1 MRPWLRVNRS
11 TSRAVSRQ
19 GRRWIT
25 YAGSCCTAPFE
36 ATMAASEVA
45 HAQTFQGPVAVCPA
59 PLDLDPQP
67 QHHLAAEHLLHIHA
81 GILAN
86 LAQALALITDD
97 DLPLTFT
104 LDQDQGRNMQDFAL
118 MLELFNFD
126 RHGIPQLCARSPR
139 QPLTHQFRSHEALA
153 AIRQLV
159 MWVEMHTLRQIP
171 ARRFCK
177 LFPVGL
183 FQGRQPSN
191 LHEFPLLRQRI
202 QAW

>member
-67 QHHLAAEHLLHIHA
+67 QHHLAAEHLLHIHT

-97 DLPLTFT
+97 DFPLAFT
-104 LDQDQGRNMQDFAL
+104 LDQDQGRNMQGFAL
-118 MLELFNFD
+118 MLELSELD
-126 RHGIPQLCARSPR
+126 RHGIRRFCAQLPGDF
-139 QPLTHQFRSHEALA
+139 LTHHFRNYETLA
-153 AIRQLV
+153 AIHNYRNGAI
-159 MWVEMHTLRQIP
+159 ENHAATG
-171 ARRFCK
+171 RRIAVFR
-177 LFPVGL
+177 G
-183 FQGRQPSN
+183 G
-191 LHEFPLLRQRI
+191 I
-202 QAW
+202 